1 MSAIQLKEHQV
12 DQRSAFRRWV
22 GFPARSSVPPQGARA
37 TIVSA
42 TGSGKTI
49 MAAACALESFADGRI
64 LVTVPTLDLLAQ
76 TAQAWRAVGHRA
88 PMVAVCSLE
97 NDAVLNSL
105 GVRTTTNPI
114 QLALWA
120 GHGPVVVFATYA
132 SLVDRE
138 DIDAPMGQR
147 KVRGPLEAALAGG
160 ERLYGQRMDG
170 FDLAIVDEAHGTAG
184 DLGRPWAAIH
194 DNARIPA
201 AFRLYLTAT
210 PRILAAARPQKGADG
225 QEVEIATMADD
236 PNGTYGAWIAELG
249 LSEAIEREILAGFE
263 IDVLEIRDPS
273 PVLGESEEA
282 RRGRR
287 LALLQTALLEH
298 AAAYNLRTVMTF
310 HQKVEEAMAFAE
322 KLPETAAELYVNDAT
337 DADLAA
343 ADKLPKSSIDAEFY
357 ELEAGRHVPPDRV
370 WSAWLCG
377 DHTVAERREKIRQ
390 FANGIDA
397 AGRRV
402 HRAFLASVR
411 VLGEGVD
418 ITGERGVDSIC
429 FADTRGSQVE
439 IVQNIGRALR
449 LNRDGSTKVARIIVP
464 VFLEPNEDPT
474 DMVASASFR
483 PLVAVLQG
491 LRSHDERLV
500 EQLASRALTSGKRK
514 VHVRRDEDG
523 QIVGA
528 GGEGDGENQEDDTQ
542 AAAEAA
548 LLHFSSPR
556 DAATIAAFL
565 RTRVYRPESLVWLE
579 GYQALL
585 RWRKENEITGLYA
598 VPYDVEVE
606 VGVTK
611 DFPLGRWVHQQRKAL
626 RAGEL
631 EERRKT
637 LLDAPEAGMVW
648 EPGEEAWENKLAAL
662 RSYHRATGHLAPRQD
677 AVWGEGEAMVPIG
690 QYMANLRRKGG
701 LGKDPKRAEERAKQL
716 AAIDPD
722 WNCPWPLNWQRH
734 YRVLADLVDADG
746 HLPYIAPGVTFEG
759 DDIGTWRWRQQEP
772 GTWAQLMPEQRER
785 LAALGVQG
793 AALPVAAAAPAEL
806 RPALAAALKG
816 PKKAGSKAEAAFQRG
831 LAALTQWVEKEGQRP
846 VPRGAV
852 VEIEVDGE
860 AEPVPVKL
868 GVWLSNTKSRRDKLT
883 AEQRAALAAL
893 GMEWA
898 GAVPTALDPTNG
910 SSEKPAPTETSVP
923 EQRDAGDAGTD
934 DEREAE
940 AARGRARMQRLA
952 ELTRKHTK
960 AELLRMAYAGG
971 LVRHNSPEQWRKD
984 EIASAVVDQELRA
997 AARAGAEQ
1005 PPAPSASAA
1014 PPKRPPVR
1022 HHHDE
1027 CDKTVYGGGACTCEL
1042 IEQYGPPSERDDY

>member
-1 MSAIQLKEHQV
+1 MISLREHQV

-22 GFPARSSVPPQGARA
+22 GFPARSSVPPAGARG

-42 TGSGKTI
+42 TGSGKT
-49 MAAACALESFADGRI
+49 MTAAACALESFATGRI
-64 LVTVPTLDLLAQ
+64 LVTVPTLDLLVQ

-88 PMVAVCSLE
+88 PMIAVCSLE
-97 NDAVLNSL
+97 NDPVLNSL
-105 GVRTTTNPI
+105 GVRTTTNPV

-138 DIDAPMGQR
+138 DVDAPEGQR
-147 KVRGPLEAALAGG
+147 KVRGPLEAALTGG
-160 ERLYGQRMDG
+160 ERLYGQRMAP

-201 AFRLYLTAT
+201 DFRLYLTAT
-210 PRILAAARPQKGADG
+210 PRILAAPRPQKGADG
-225 QEVEIATMADD
+225 QEVELATMTDD
-236 PNGTYGAWIAELG
+236 PNGTYGAWLAELG

-298 AAAYNLRTVMTF
+298 AAAWNLRTVMTF
-310 HQKVEEAMAFAE
+310 HQKVEEAAAFAE
-322 KLPETAAELYVNDAT
+322 KLPETAAELYMNDAS
-337 DADLAA
+337 DEDLAQA
-343 ADKLPKSSIDAEFY
+343 EKLPPSSIDAEFY
-357 ELEAGRHVPPDRV
+357 ELDAGRHVPPDRV

-377 DHTVAERREKIRQ
+377 DHLVAERREVLRQ

-397 AGRRV
+397 TGRRV
-402 HRAFLASVR
+402 HRAFLASCR

-418 ITGERGVDSIC
+418 ITGERGVEAVC

-464 VFLEPNEDPT
+464 VFLEPGEDPE
-474 DMVASASFR
+474 DMVASASFK
-483 PLVAVLQG
+483 PLVTVLQG
-491 LRSHDERLV
+491 LRSHDERMV

-514 VHVRRDEDG
+514 AHLRRDEDG
-523 QIVGA
+523 RIVGA
-528 GGEGDGENQEDDTQ
+528 GGAGDGEDQEEGDDTQ

-556 DAATIAAFL
+556 NAATIAAFL

-579 GYQALL
+579 GYQALI
-585 RWRKENEITGLYA
+585 RWRKENEITGVHA

-606 VGVTK
+606 VGITK

-631 EERRKT
+631 EDRRKR

-648 EPGEEAWENKLAAL
+648 EPGEEAWENKLATL
-662 RSYHRATGHLAPRQD
+662 RSYRRATGHLAPRQD

-690 QYMANLRRKGG
+690 QHMANLRRKGG
-701 LGKDPKRAEERAKQL
+701 LGKDPKRAAERAAQL
-716 AAIDPD
+716 AEIDED
-722 WNCPWPLNWQRH
+722 WNCPWPLDWQRH

-746 HLPYIAPGVTFEG
+746 VLPAIEPGVLFEG
-759 DDIGTWRWRQQEP
+759 DDIGRWLERQKNP
-772 GTWAQLMPEQRER
+772 GTWAQLSTEQQQR
-785 LAALGVQG
+785 LSKLGVQPDQ
-793 AALPVAAAAPAEL
+793 APSPAPAAAHAT
-806 RPALAAALKG
+806 KG
-816 PKKAGSKAEAAFQRG
+816 PSKAQQAFQRG
-831 LAALTQWVEKEGQRP
+831 LVALTQWVEREGDRS
-846 VPRGAV
+846 VPRGHS
-852 VEIEVDGE
+852 EQITVDGE

-883 AEQRAALAAL
+883 TEQRAALAAL
-893 GMEWA
+893 GMKWA
-898 GAVPTALDPTNG
+898 
-910 SSEKPAPTETSVP
+910 
-923 EQRDAGDAGTD
+923 
-934 DEREAE
+934 
-940 AARGRARMQRLA
+940 
-952 ELTRKHTK
+952 
-960 AELLRMAYAGG
+960 
-971 LVRHNSPEQWRKD
+971 
-984 EIASAVVDQELRA
+984 
-997 AARAGAEQ
+997 
-1005 PPAPSASAA
+1005 
-1014 PPKRPPVR
+1014 
-1022 HHHDE
+1022 
-1027 CDKTVYGGGACTCEL
+1027 
-1042 IEQYGPPSERDDY
+1042 